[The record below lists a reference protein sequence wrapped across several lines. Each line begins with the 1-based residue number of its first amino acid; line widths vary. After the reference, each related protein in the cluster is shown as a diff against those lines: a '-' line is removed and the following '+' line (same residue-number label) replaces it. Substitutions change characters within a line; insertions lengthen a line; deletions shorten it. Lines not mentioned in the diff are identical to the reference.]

1 MLGAA
6 GVFVET
12 RCVGARRPIQRGSS
26 LLAAHPLG
34 YRPAAVMGPNHTPH
48 HEIPKNVLPP
58 ALRQVP
64 TAQAAKWP
72 PDDDAFAPGGNA
84 PGAPSYSGGG
94 GGDDGNFKRGRFS
107 PVAVIVGLLGVG
119 GITAAI
125 VFGSMKDA
133 EKLDPKKVAL
143 EKKEVALLPI
153 SEALPKYRKWAEQDD
168 ETKLKEEGLTQLA
181 WAKDPSG
188 IAASTKALASIDH
201 GVRGT
206 AAQALLEYGSPAA
219 DSAKPALL
227 QALKEAT
234 EADRPQ
240 IAWALAALHEGSAF
254 EEVMK
259 EYRAGKLASV
269 QRLDKSPAF
278 DPEQL
283 SSMVSLDKLATLA
296 GDESDSVRQ
305 LTATVLSR
313 NAQPK
318 YTQTLIKLVQD
329 KSVEVA
335 REAAVGLGKIAN
347 EEAMQP
353 LLGALAKADKDSR
366 QKFLEALR
374 DGVGGKGLVLA
385 LRSVDKSKRDTEKYQ
400 TKLLFDMLRS
410 LEDPR
415 AGDLLAQ
422 YIATSPHPHW
432 KTEAALRL
440 AEIGDLRAVPT
451 LSWRMK
457 QDPLTLYS
465 KESDPELRQDD
476 NERVV
481 SSRMLAD
488 LATLYPD
495 KRPDIRAQAYEG
507 VYFWVT
513 DKPQPHANG
522 LRFLAAADAKE
533 ALPQMRKWANPS
545 IPFPKEG
552 QQEFPPAWATTQ
564 SALRYIGW
572 MQDPQSWGMLE
583 AQLRRRPEKVDA
595 TMEAL
600 LQGGM
605 AVMGMTL
612 RAVGVGAS
620 YGFAQWGDPKAYPT
634 LVRYIEDKQNNE
646 QSRLDACFSLG
657 WVATDEQMKE
667 VAKKVKDLEKPDPKV
682 QLVRT
687 CYLEAL
693 VRRPV
698 PEAAA
703 TLIDLINGS
712 SDMIVQH
719 QAARAIGFG
728 GMTPE
733 TAAKLFDKLK
743 SPATRNDAA
752 LALLIGADADTA
764 RRTLASY
771 ADVDK
776 AALEE
781 LKVIYDG
788 TFGYWSDKNYENGD
802 VARWITN
809 AQAAS
814 RVKLG
819 DAIQDW
825 PRLILARAIQG
836 IDYDNGPHSVTRVQ
850 MRVRLLRDAHSA
862 DEKTRTQAIQI
873 LKFMNEKGALM
884 ALKSE
889 PNPAQELARQAF
901 FELMNPKL
909 SSDAI
914 PDGKTGGSTKN

>member
-1 MLGAA
+1 
-6 GVFVET
+6 
-12 RCVGARRPIQRGSS
+12 
-26 LLAAHPLG
+26 
-34 YRPAAVMGPNHTPH
+34 MGPNHTPH
-48 HEIPKNVLPP
+48 HDIPTKQLPP
-58 ALRQVP
+58 SLVRVP
-64 TAQAAKWP
+64 KVEAAKWP
-72 PDDDAFAPGGNA
+72 PDDDALPPGGGY
-84 PGAPSYSGGG
+84 PGVPGSPYS
-94 GGDDGNFKRGRFS
+94 GGDDGNFKKGRFA
-107 PVAVIVGLLGVG
+107 PAAIIVGLLAVG
-119 GITAAI
+119 GIAAAV
-125 VFGSMKDA
+125 VFGSIKDS
-133 EKLDPKKVAL
+133 EKMDPKKVAL

-153 SEALPKYRKWAEQDD
+153 AEALPTYRKWAEQDD
-168 ETKLKEEGLTQLA
+168 EVKLKEEGFTQLA
-181 WAKDPSG
+181 WAQDPAG
-188 IAASTKALASIDH
+188 IPIIIKGLSSIDH
-201 GVRGT
+201 TVRGT

-219 DSAKPALL
+219 DAAKPELL
-227 QALKEAT
+227 KALKEAT

-240 IAWALAALHEGSAF
+240 IAWALAALHEGAAF
-254 EEVMK
+254 DDVMK
-259 EYRAGKLASV
+259 EYRAGKLSSV

-278 DPEQL
+278 DPEVL
-283 SSMVSLDKLATLA
+283 ASMVPLDKLATLA
-296 GDESDSVRQ
+296 GDESESVRQ
-305 LTATVLSR
+305 LVATVLSR
-313 NAQPK
+313 NADPK

-353 LLGALAKADKDSR
+353 LLTALEKADKDSR

-385 LRSVDKSKRDTEKYQ
+385 LRSVDKSKRETEKFQ
-400 TKLLFDMLRS
+400 TKLLFDMLRA

-415 AGDLLAQ
+415 AGDLLVQ
-422 YIATSPHPHW
+422 YIETNPHPHW

-457 QDPLTLYS
+457 QDPLTLYN
-465 KESDPELRQDD
+465 KDLDPEYRQDD

-481 SSRMLAD
+481 ASRMLAD
-488 LATLYPD
+488 LAILYPD
-495 KRPDIRAQAYEG
+495 KRDDVRKQAYEG
-507 VYFWVT
+507 VHFWIT

-522 LRFLAAADAKE
+522 LRFMAAAEAKD

-552 QQEFPPAWATTQ
+552 EQQFPPVWATAQ

-572 MQDPQSWGMLE
+572 MQDQQSWPVLE
-583 AQLRRRPEKVDA
+583 QQLRRRPEKVDA

-620 YGFAQWGDPKAYPT
+620 YGFAQWGDPKAYPI
-634 LVRYIEDKQNNE
+634 LVKYIEDKQNNE
-646 QSRLDACFSLG
+646 QSRLDACFSLA
-657 WVATDEQMKE
+657 WVATDENMKE
-667 VAKKVKDLEKPDPKV
+667 VAKKVRELDKPDPKV
-682 QLVRT
+682 QLIRT
-687 CYLEAL
+687 CYLETL

-703 TLIDLINGS
+703 TLIDLINGNT
-712 SDMIVQH
+712 DLVVQH

-728 GMTPE
+728 GMTPD
-733 TAAKLFDKLK
+733 TAKKLFEKLK
-743 SPATRNDAA
+743 DPGTRNDAA

-764 RRTLASY
+764 RRALASY

-776 AALEE
+776 SALEE
-781 LKVIYDG
+781 LKVIYDQ
-788 TFGYWSDKNYENGD
+788 TFGYWSDKNYEDGD
-802 VARWITN
+802 VARWIAN

-825 PRLILARAIQG
+825 PRLILARAVQG

-862 DEKTRTQAIQI
+862 DEKKRTQAIQI

-889 PNPAQELARQAF
+889 AGPAQEPARQAF
-901 FELMNPKL
+901 FELMNPKM
-909 SSDAI
+909 STDAI
-914 PDGKTGGSTKN
+914 PEAKGASASGNANVVPPK

>member
-1 MLGAA
+1 
-6 GVFVET
+6 
-12 RCVGARRPIQRGSS
+12 
-26 LLAAHPLG
+26 
-34 YRPAAVMGPNHTPH
+34 MGPHLSSPD
-48 HEIPKNVLPP
+48 PKNAPAPLP
-58 ALRQVP
+58 ASLRRVP
-64 TAQAAKWP
+64 KAEAAKWP
-72 PDDDAFAPGGNA
+72 PDDDGLPGGGMPNI
-84 PGAPSYSGGG
+84 PSPYG
-94 GGDDGNFKRGRFS
+94 GGDDGNFKKGRFA
-107 PVAVIVGLLGVG
+107 PIAIIVGILAVGGVAAAVI
-119 GITAAI
+119 
-125 VFGSMKDA
+125 FGSMKDS
-133 EKLDPKKVAL
+133 ERLDPKQVAT

-153 SEALPKYRKWAEQDD
+153 EEALPKYRKWAEQDQ
-168 ETKLKEEGLTQLA
+168 ETKLKEEGFTQLA
-181 WAKDPSG
+181 WAKDPQG
-188 IAASTKALASIDH
+188 VALIAKGLSSIDH
-201 GVRGT
+201 TVRGT
-206 AAQALLEYGSPAA
+206 AAQALLEYGTPAA

-227 QALKEAT
+227 AALKEAT

-240 IAWALAALHEGSAF
+240 IAWALATLHEGSAF
-254 EEVMK
+254 DDVMK

-278 DPEQL
+278 DPDHL
-283 SSMVSLDKLATLA
+283 AAMVSLDRLETLA
-296 GDESDSVRQ
+296 GDESESVRQ
-305 LTATVLSR
+305 LVATVLSR
-313 NAQPK
+313 NADPK
-318 YTQTLIKLVQD
+318 YTQTLIKLVGD

-353 LLGALAKADKDSR
+353 LLGALEKADKDSR

-385 LRSVDKSKRDTEKYQ
+385 LRSVDKSKRETQKFQ

-415 AGDLLAQ
+415 AADLLAQ
-422 YIATSPHPHW
+422 YIDSNPDPHW
-432 KTEAALRL
+432 RTEAALRL

-451 LSWRMK
+451 LAWRMK
-457 QDPLTLYS
+457 QDPLTLYN
-465 KESDPELRQDD
+465 KDLDPEYRQDD

-481 SSRMLAD
+481 SARMLAD
-488 LATLYPD
+488 LAILNPD
-495 KRPDIRAQAYEG
+495 KRDDIRQAAYEG
-507 VYFWVT
+507 VYHWIT

-522 LRFLAAADAKE
+522 LRFMAAVDAKE
-533 ALPQMRKWANPS
+533 ALPKMRAWANPTAK
-545 IPFPKEG
+545 FPQEG
-552 QQEFPPAWATTQ
+552 QQDFPPAWATAQ
-564 SALRYIGW
+564 SALRYVGW
-572 MQDPQSWGMLE
+572 MKDPQSWGTLE

-600 LQGGM
+600 LQGGL

-612 RAVGVGAS
+612 RAIGVGAS
-620 YGFAQWGDPKAYPT
+620 YGFAQWGDPKAYPA
-634 LVRYIEDKQNNE
+634 LVKYIEDKQNNE

-667 VAKKVKDLEKPDPKV
+667 VAKKVKDLHEPDPKV
-682 QLVRT
+682 QLIRT

-703 TLIDLINGS
+703 TLVDLIDGNG
-712 SDMIVQH
+712 DLVVQH

-728 GMTPE
+728 GMTPD
-733 TAAKLFDKLK
+733 TANKLFEKLK

-752 LALLIGADADTA
+752 LALLIGADTDTA

-781 LKVIYDG
+781 LKAIYDQ
-788 TFGYWSDKNYENGD
+788 TFGYWSDKNYEDGD
-802 VARWITN
+802 VARWIDN
-809 AQAAS
+809 ALAAS
-814 RVKLG
+814 RVKLD

-850 MRVRLLRDAHSA
+850 MRVRLLRAARSA
-862 DEKTRTQAIQI
+862 DEKKRTEAVRI
-873 LKFMNEKGALM
+873 LKFMNEKGVLM
-884 ALKSE
+884 ALKAE
-889 PNPAQELARQAF
+889 QGPAQELARQAF
-901 FELMNPKL
+901 FELMNPKISL
-909 SSDAI
+909 DALPEAKSS
-914 PDGKTGGSTKN
+914 GGGAGNANVLPP

>member
-1 MLGAA
+1 MTPDLSP
-6 GVFVET
+6 
-12 RCVGARRPIQRGSS
+12 RP
-26 LLAAHPLG
+26 HV
-34 YRPAAVMGPNHTPH
+34 PAVK
-48 HEIPKNVLPP
+48 ELPP
-58 ALRQVP
+58 ALRRIPSEKVH
-64 TAQAAKWP
+64 AAKWP
-72 PDDDAFAPGGNA
+72 PDDDALPPGPGM
-84 PGAPSYSGGG
+84 PGAPGSPYG
-94 GGDDGNFKRGRFS
+94 GGDDGNFKKGRFA
-107 PVAVIVGLLGVG
+107 P
-119 GITAAI
+119 AAI
-125 VFGSMKDA
+125 VLGVLAAGGIAAALFFGGMKDA
-133 EKLDPKKVAL
+133 ERLDPKKVAQ
-143 EKKEVALLPI
+143 EKKEAALLPI
-153 SEALPKYRKWAEQDD
+153 AEALPKYRKWAEQDD
-168 ETKLKEEGLTQLA
+168 ETKLKEEGFTQLA
-181 WAKDPSG
+181 WAKDQAGLPTIIKGLS
-188 IAASTKALASIDH
+188 SIDH
-201 GVRGT
+201 NVRGT

-219 DSAKPALL
+219 DAAKPALL
-227 QALKEAT
+227 KALKEST

-240 IAWALAALHEGSAF
+240 ISWALATLHEGSAF
-254 EEVMK
+254 DEVMK
-259 EYRAGKLASV
+259 DYRAGKLATV
-269 QRLDKSPAF
+269 QRLDRSPAF
-278 DPEQL
+278 DPEIL
-283 SSMVSLDKLATLA
+283 ASMVPLDKLASLA
-296 GDESDSVRQ
+296 GDPSDSVRQ
-305 LTATVLSR
+305 LVATVLSR
-313 NAQPK
+313 NADAKWTPQ
-318 YTQTLIKLVQD
+318 LIKLVQD

-385 LRSVDKSKRDTEKYQ
+385 LKSVDKSKRDTDKFQ

-415 AGDLLAQ
+415 AGDYLVQ
-422 YIATSPHPHW
+422 FIESNPHPHW

-451 LSWRMK
+451 LAWRMK
-457 QDPLTLYS
+457 QDPLTLYN
-465 KESDPELRQDD
+465 KDADPEYRQDD

-481 SSRMLAD
+481 ASRMLAD
-488 LATLYPD
+488 LAILYPE
-495 KRPDIRAQAYEG
+495 KRADIRAQAYEG
-507 VYFWVT
+507 VHFWLT

-522 LRFLAAADAKE
+522 LRFLAAAEAKE
-533 ALPQMRKWANPS
+533 ALPDMKKWANPTA
-545 IPFPKEG
+545 PFPKEG
-552 QQEFPPAWATTQ
+552 QQDFPPVWATTQ
-564 SALRYIGW
+564 SALRYLGW
-572 MQDPQSWGMLE
+572 MQDQSSWPILE
-583 AQLRRRPEKVDA
+583 SQFRRRPEKLDA

-600 LQGGM
+600 LQGGQ
-605 AVMGMTL
+605 AVIGMTL

-620 YGFAQWGDPKAYPT
+620 YGFAQWGDSKAYPI
-634 LVRYIEDKQNNE
+634 LVKYIEDKMNNE

-657 WVATDEQMKE
+657 WVATDEQMQE
-667 VAKKVKDLEKPDPKV
+667 VAKKVKSFDKGDPKTQV
-682 QLVRT
+682 IRT
-687 CYLEAL
+687 CYLETL

-698 PEAAA
+698 PAASS

-712 SDMIVQH
+712 TDLVVQH

-733 TAAKLFDKLK
+733 TANKLFEKLK
-743 SPATRNDAA
+743 DSGTRNDAA

-776 AALEE
+776 SALEE
-781 LKVIYDG
+781 LKVIYDQ

-802 VARWITN
+802 VARWISN

-825 PRLILARAIQG
+825 PRLILSRAIQG

-850 MRVRLLRDAHSA
+850 MRVRLLRDAHSS
-862 DEKTRTQAIQI
+862 DEKKRTQAIQI

-889 PNPAQELARQAF
+889 QGAAQELARQAF

-909 SSDAI
+909 TTDAI
-914 PDGKTGGSTKN
+914 PEAKAAGGGGGGGNVVTPKK

>member
-1 MLGAA
+1 
-6 GVFVET
+6 
-12 RCVGARRPIQRGSS
+12 
-26 LLAAHPLG
+26 
-34 YRPAAVMGPNHTPH
+34 MGPNHTPH
-48 HEIPKNVLPP
+48 HDIPTKQLPP
-58 ALRQVP
+58 ALVRVP
-64 TAQAAKWP
+64 KVDAAKWP
-72 PDDDAFAPGGNA
+72 PDDDALPPGGGY
-84 PGAPSYSGGG
+84 PGAPSFS
-94 GGDDGNFKRGRFS
+94 GGDDGNFKKGRFG
-107 PVAVIVGLLGVG
+107 PAAVIIGLLAVS
-119 GITAAI
+119 GIAAAI
-125 VFGSMKDA
+125 VFGSIKDS
-133 EKLDPKKVAL
+133 EKMDPKKVAL

-153 SEALPKYRKWAEQDD
+153 NEALPTYRKWAEQDD
-168 ETKLKEEGLTQLA
+168 EVKLKEEGFTQLA
-181 WAKDPSG
+181 WAKDPAG
-188 IAASTKALASIDH
+188 IPLIIKGLSSVDH
-201 GVRGT
+201 TVRGT

-219 DSAKPALL
+219 DAAKPALL
-227 QALKEAT
+227 KALKEAT

-240 IAWALAALHEGSAF
+240 IAWALAALHEGAAF
-254 EEVMK
+254 DDVMK
-259 EYRAGKLASV
+259 EYRAGKLSSV

-283 SSMVSLDKLATLA
+283 ASMVPLDKLATLA
-296 GDESDSVRQ
+296 GDESESVRQ
-305 LTATVLSR
+305 LVATVLSR
-313 NAQPK
+313 NAEAK
-318 YTQTLIKLVQD
+318 YTQTLIKLVKD

-347 EEAMQP
+347 EEAMEP
-353 LLGALAKADKDSR
+353 LLEALGKADKDSR
-366 QKFLEALR
+366 QKFLEAMR

-385 LRSVDKSKRDTEKYQ
+385 LRSVDKSKRETEKFQ

-415 AGDLLAQ
+415 AGDLLVQ
-422 YIATSPHPHW
+422 YIETNPHPHW

-457 QDPLTLYS
+457 QDPLTLYN
-465 KESDPELRQDD
+465 KEIDPEYRQDD

-481 SSRMLAD
+481 ASRMLAD
-488 LATLYPD
+488 LAILYPE
-495 KRPDIRAQAYEG
+495 KRAEIRAQAYEG
-507 VYFWVT
+507 VHFWIT

-522 LRFLAAADAKE
+522 LRFMAAAEAKE
-533 ALPQMRKWANPS
+533 ALPQMRKWASPS

-552 QQEFPPAWATTQ
+552 QQEFPPVWATAQ
-564 SALRYIGW
+564 SALRYVGW
-572 MQDPQSWGMLE
+572 MQDPQSWPILE
-583 AQLRRRPEKVDA
+583 QQLRRRPEKVDA

-620 YGFAQWGDPKAYPT
+620 YGFAQWGDPKAYPI
-634 LVRYIEDKQNNE
+634 LVKYIEDKQNNE
-646 QSRLDACFSLG
+646 QSRLDACFSLA

-667 VAKKVKDLEKPDPKV
+667 VAKKVKELDKPDPKV
-682 QLVRT
+682 QLIRT
-687 CYLEAL
+687 CYLETL

-703 TLIDLINGS
+703 TLIDLINGNT
-712 SDMIVQH
+712 DLLVQH

-728 GMTPE
+728 GMTPD
-733 TAAKLFDKLK
+733 TAKKLFEKLK
-743 SPATRNDAA
+743 DPGTRNDAA

-764 RRTLASY
+764 RRALASY

-788 TFGYWSDKNYENGD
+788 TFGYWSDKNYEDGD
-802 VARWITN
+802 VARWISN

-825 PRLILARAIQG
+825 PRLILSRAIQG

-862 DEKTRTQAIQI
+862 DEKKRTQAIQI

-889 PNPAQELARQAF
+889 AGPAQEPARQAF
-901 FELMNPKL
+901 FELMNPKM
-909 SSDAI
+909 STDAL
-914 PDGKTGGSTKN
+914 PDAKGASASGSAP